1 MLSCMAQLGTNY
13 PPHHD
18 SESSR
23 DGESIGGWRNVA
35 GSERCVM
42 YRSILVP
49 LDGSSA
55 SERSLPYAAAL
66 ARLSG
71 AELHVVYVH
80 TPLLLAE
87 GAMYLGTPDVQLW
100 EEEKKY
106 LLGVA
111 ERLKKEGIEEVSAHV
126 LEGMIAEAVQEYAL
140 GHASDLV
147 VMTTHGRGPMS
158 RFWLGSVAD
167 QFVHRLPMPLL
178 LIHTAEEGA
187 KKPDPTF
194 HNMLVAL
201 DGTPMAEEILAPAG
215 ELAKRMGAALT
226 LLRVVPAVPEGAK
239 ATIAGEPLAD
249 KLRAEAHVYLQ
260 RIAGSLRERGV
271 QTRTSIKVHAHPATA
286 ILDEA
291 ASGEYDVIALETHAR
306 RGLPRLFLGSV
317 ADKVVRGA
325 SIPVLVHRCLPPGP
339 SGGR

>member
-1 MLSCMAQLGTNY
+1 
-13 PPHHD
+13 
-18 SESSR
+18 
-23 DGESIGGWRNVA
+23 
-35 GSERCVM
+35 M

-49 LDGSSA
+49 LDGSLP
-55 SERSLPYAAAL
+55 SEQSLPYATAL
-66 ARLSG
+66 ARISG
-71 AELHVVYVH
+71 AELHLVYVH
-80 TPLLLAE
+80 TPLMLAE

-106 LLGVA
+106 LLGVT
-111 ERLKKEGIEEVSAHV
+111 ERLKKAGIEKVSAHV

-140 GHASDLV
+140 GNSSDLV

-167 QFVHRLPMPLL
+167 QLVHRLPMPLL

-187 KKPDPTF
+187 KRPEPTF
-194 HNMLVAL
+194 RNLLVAL
-201 DGTPMAEEILAPAG
+201 DGTPMAEEILVPAG
-215 ELAKRMGAALT
+215 ELARRMGATLT
-226 LLRVVPAVPEGAK
+226 LLRVVPAELEGAK
-239 ATIAGEPLAD
+239 ATAAGESGAD

-271 QTRTSIKVHAHPATA
+271 PARTRITVHAHPAAA
-286 ILDEA
+286 ILHEA
-291 ASGEYDVIALETHAR
+291 ATGEYDVIALETHAR

-317 ADKVVRGA
+317 ADKVVRGS